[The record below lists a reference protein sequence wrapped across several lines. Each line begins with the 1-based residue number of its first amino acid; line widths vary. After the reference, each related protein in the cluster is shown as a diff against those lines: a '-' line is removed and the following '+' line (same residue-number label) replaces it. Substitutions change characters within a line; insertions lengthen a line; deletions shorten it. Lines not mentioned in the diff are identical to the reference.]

1 MSTLYTHIRT
11 LNTVTEMYMFMKVF
25 DSRKTKPL
33 GKTILD
39 AWRC

>member
-1 MSTLYTHIRT
+1 MSFLYTHIRT
-11 LNTVTEMYMFMKVF
+11 LNTITEMYMCMEVF

-39 AWRC
+39 GA